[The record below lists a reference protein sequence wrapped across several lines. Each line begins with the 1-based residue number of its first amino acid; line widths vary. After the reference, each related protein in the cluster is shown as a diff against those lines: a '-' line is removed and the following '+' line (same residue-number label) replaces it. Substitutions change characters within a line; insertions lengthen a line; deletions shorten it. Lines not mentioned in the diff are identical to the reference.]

1 MDGWID
7 IWDLLD
13 RSHEPSMTTG
23 IGSDAI
29 VSMEFWN
36 SKGKGAQAQQLLA
49 IGDDQVHACVLP
61 PTCIRC
67 IKDMGCPNQHI
78 SCRGTCT

>member
-1 MDGWID
+1 
-7 IWDLLD
+7 
-13 RSHEPSMTTG
+13 MTTG

-49 IGDDQVHACVLP
+49 IGDDQVRAPSYFYHKAWGCALFFINTSRAGVLARDGH
-61 PTCIRC
+61 PT
-67 IKDMGCPNQHI
+67 
-78 SCRGTCT
+78 

>member
-49 IGDDQVHACVLP
+49 IGDDQVRAPSYSNQKAWVP
-61 PTCIRC
+61 FFY
-67 IKDMGCPNQHI
+67 QHI